1 MRVNQPV
8 NQKEKQLSETS
19 ILLSTTDLQGTIKYV
34 NKDFVD
40 VSEFTEDELRGQ
52 PHNLVRHPDMPP
64 AAFEGLWRR
73 VKSGKPWMGIVKNR
87 TKSGGHYWVNAY
99 VSPVMENG
107 KLHEFQSVRHSASRE
122 QIASASKIYQQLNQG
137 KTPAELRP
145 ARVGFARGLQ
155 LSGLCSVLL
164 GFASAWFSPWLGLAV
179 ALVAWLLL
187 SQWQLSAF
195 FSLVNKSRNIIDDPM
210 ARAVYCGR
218 QDELGQLSLAMTYLV
233 AETGGVIGRMADS
246 AHAISEESVNLQQTL
261 RANAERAEGQSE
273 QTRQAG
279 AAMSEMTAS
288 FNEVGNNVQNATD
301 EMTTSM
307 QATQT
312 GHDSLQKV
320 ISAIGIVNQRVR
332 EFAVLVESI
341 QKDSAAISEVL
352 DVIHAIADQTN
363 LLALNAAIE
372 AARAGEA
379 GRGFAVVADEVR
391 HLASRTSESTSHIE
405 SIIKQFQQTTR
416 NAGSQIKAGETEAQH
431 SVDLAEEANQAFEA
445 LKHSIN
451 RLGEMSEANAAAL
464 QQQTL
469 VSGEI
474 NRSIVLISDLA
485 SESAQQTLEAVGRSE
500 QVSRLSVKTRH
511 LSEQFWHQSVRR
523 S

>member
-8 NQKEKQLSETS
+8 TQKEKQLSDTS
-19 ILLSTTDLQGTIKYV
+19 ILLSTTDLKGTIKYV
-34 NKDFVD
+34 NKDFAEI
-40 VSEFTEDELRGQ
+40 SEFSAEELRGQ
-52 PHNLVRHPDMPP
+52 PHNIVRHPDMPP
-64 AAFEGLWRR
+64 AAFASLWTR

-99 VSPVMENG
+99 VLPVLENG
-107 KLHEFQSVRHSASRE
+107 KVHEFQSVRHSASRE
-122 QIASASKIYQQLNQG
+122 QIASATKIYEQINAG
-137 KTPAELRP
+137 KKPAEMRP
-145 ARVGFARGLQ
+145 ASLGFARGLQ
-155 LSGLCSVLL
+155 LSGFISLL
-164 GFASAWFSPWLGLAV
+164 AGFASAWISPWIGLFTAV
-179 ALVAWLLL
+179 AVWLVL
-187 SQWQLSAF
+187 SQWLLTPF
-195 FSLVNKSRNIIDDPM
+195 LKLVDKSKEIIDDPL

-246 AHAISEESVNLQQTL
+246 ALAISEESINLQQTL
-261 RANAERAEGQSE
+261 RANADRADGQSE

-279 AAMSEMTAS
+279 TAMSEMTAS
-288 FNEVGNNVQNATD
+288 FNEVGSNVQNANS
-301 EMTTSM
+301 EMNASLV
-307 QATQT
+307 ATMT

-320 ISAIGIVNQRVR
+320 VSAIGLVNQRVR
-332 EFAVLVESI
+332 EFASLVESI

-352 DVIHAIADQTN
+352 DVIHSIADQTN

-405 SIIKQFQQTTR
+405 NIIKQFQQTTQI
-416 NAGSQIKAGETEAQH
+416 AGNQIKAGQSEAQH

-451 RLGEMSEANAAAL
+451 RLGEMSEANAAAV

-469 VSGEI
+469 VAEEI
-474 NRSIVLISDLA
+474 NRSIVMISDFAGEIA
-485 SESAQQTLEAVGRSE
+485 SQTQDAVGRSE

-511 LSEQFWHQSVRR
+511 LSEQFWRQSVQR

>member
-8 NQKEKQLSETS
+8 TQQEKQLSDTS
-19 ILLSTTDLQGTIKYV
+19 ILLSTTDLNGTIKYV
-34 NKDFVD
+34 NQDFVAI
-40 VSEFTEDELRGQ
+40 SEFSEQELCGQ
-52 PHNLVRHPDMPP
+52 PHNIVRHPDMPP
-64 AAFEGLWRR
+64 AAFESLWTRI
-73 VKSGKPWMGIVKNR
+73 KSGKPWMGIVKNR
-87 TKSGGHYWVNAY
+87 SKSGSHYWVNAY
-99 VSPVMENG
+99 VAPVLENG

-122 QIASASKIYQQLNQG
+122 QVAAASDIYQQMNAG
-137 KTPAELRP
+137 KTPKQLRP
-145 ARVGFARGLQ
+145 ARLGLVRSLQ
-155 LSGLCSVLL
+155 LSGICSILA
-164 GFASAWFSPWLGLAV
+164 GAAAAWFSPWLAV
-179 ALVAWLLL
+179 VVAVVLWLLL
-187 SQWQLSAF
+187 SQWLLAPF
-195 FSLVNKSRNIIDDPM
+195 TALVQKSRKVIDDPL

-218 QDELGQLSLAMTYLV
+218 QDELGQLHMAMTYLV
-233 AETGGVIGRMADS
+233 EETGGVIGRMADS
-246 AHAISEESVNLQQTL
+246 ALVISEESCNLKQTL
-261 RANAERAEGQSE
+261 YSNAERAEGQSE

-279 AAMSEMTAS
+279 AAMSEMAAS
-288 FNEVGNNVQNATD
+288 FNEVGNNVQNATT
-301 EMTTSM
+301 EMSASL

-320 ISAIGIVNQRVR
+320 VAAIGDVNQRVHD
-332 EFAVLVESI
+332 FAELVASI

-405 SIIKQFQQTTR
+405 NIIKQFQQTTV
-416 NAGSQIKAGETEAQH
+416 NAGHQIKAGETEAQR
-431 SVDLAEEANQAFEA
+431 SVELAEEANQAFEA

-469 VSGEI
+469 VAEEI

-485 SESAQQTLEAVGRSE
+485 KESSQQTQHAVERSE

-511 LSEQFWHQSVRR
+511 LSEQFWNQSVQRN
-523 S
+523 